1 MTDDLVDRLRA
12 LPPRQPEQPEQS
24 DRFEQVRSRVRRRR
38 RARAGVAGLGV
49 LGVLLVAVPVSL
61 AARTTPAPRVPP
73 VPVPPVATAAVPVAC
88 PKVFGGH
95 VPWVPAR
102 PVGVDTKGQLVP
114 SQAPAIAVV
123 CWYRQDA
130 AGSRSLTGQRRLTS
144 GLDQLAAELSWL
156 PRKFPGQDHPCTL
169 VGSLFKDNYLMGL
182 SYPGGGTVWVSTQ
195 REPND
200 CLDTS
205 NGSYTTQVNLGR
217 QVGASYE
224 AGGWV
229 EVPDRFAQDPNP
241 DPCATSAS
249 GRRGEET
256 ALVPAQPVSVIVCE
270 QGSKIGSTYR
280 SWAVPSGFEPLVAAL
295 DALPI
300 KPSSWSCNSWVSGTR
315 SAMYELKFH
324 YATGPDAFVRIM
336 PGCRPGVDNYV
347 VASDDA
353 STVVPLVQ
361 QLIAGAGGGAG

>member
-24 DRFEQVRSRVRRRR
+24 DRFEQVRGRVRRRR
-38 RARAGVAGLGV
+38 RVRAGVAGLGV
-49 LGVLLVAVPVSL
+49 LVVLLVAVPVSL

-73 VPVPPVATAAVPVAC
+73 VPVPPVATAAVPVTC

-123 CWYRQDA
+123 CLYRESA
-130 AGSRSLTGQRRLTS
+130 AGSRNLTGQRRLTG

-156 PRKFPGQDHPCTL
+156 PRKFPGQDHPCYARAIL
-169 VGSLFKDNYLMGL
+169 PIEDFLMGL
-182 SYPGGGTVWVSTQ
+182 SYPGGGTVWVSTG
-195 REPND
+195 RE
-200 CLDTS
+200 CVDTS
-205 NGSYTTQVNLGR
+205 NGSYTTQASLGS

-224 AGGWV
+224 AGAWV
-229 EVPDRFAQDPNP
+229 HAPLSNVPSP
-241 DPCATSAS
+241 DPCATPLS

-270 QGSKIGSTYR
+270 QGSQQGATYR

-295 DALPI
+295 NALPI
-300 KPSSWSCNSWVSGTR
+300 KPSSWSCNSLVPGTR

-324 YATGPDAFVRIM
+324 YATGPDVFVRIM
-336 PGCRPGVDNYV
+336 PGCRPAVDNYV
-347 VASDDA
+347 VAADDA

-361 QLIAGAGGGAG
+361 QLIAGAGGAAG

>member
-24 DRFEQVRSRVRRRR
+24 DRFEQVRGRVRRRR
-38 RARAGVAGLGV
+38 RVRAGVAGLGV

-73 VPVPPVATAAVPVAC
+73 VPVPPVATAAVAVTC
-88 PKVFGGH
+88 PKEFGGQA
-95 VPWVPAR
+95 PWVPAR
-102 PVGVDTKGQLVP
+102 PVGVDTKAQLVP

-123 CWYRQDA
+123 CWYRQE

-144 GLDQLAAELSWL
+144 GLDQLATELSWL

-169 VGSLFKDNYLMGL
+169 VGSSFRDNYLMGL
-182 SYPGGGTVWVSTQ
+182 SYPGGGTVWVSTG
-195 REPND
+195 RE
-200 CLDTS
+200 CVDTS
-205 NGSYTTQVNLGR
+205 NGSYTTQASLGS

-224 AGGWV
+224 AGAWV
-229 EVPDRFAQDPNP
+229 HAPLSNVPSP
-241 DPCATSAS
+241 DPCATPLS